1 MLRPREGI
9 FYWETISMSIHL
21 RRWGIVIG
29 LIAAFTF
36 PRLATEAQNITS
48 SAPAPTTD
56 APAATSSLITT
67 GDVRQVLHLKI
78 TAYTSLPDET
88 KSYGSPFITAD
99 GTYVHDGVVATNLL
113 PFGTK
118 VMIPALYGDKIFT
131 VHDRMSAKLM
141 HNMDIWMPTKRAA
154 VIFGVHY
161 ADVVVLSPHANLSLI
176 HTKNAAESLAL
187 ANETMAAGSITPG
200 PSVRRL

>member
-1 MLRPREGI
+1 MLKPREGI
-9 FYWETISMSIHL
+9 FYWETTPMSIHL
-21 RRWGIVIG
+21 RRWGIAIG
-29 LIAAFTF
+29 LITAFAF
-36 PRLATEAQNITS
+36 PHLATEAQNIPS
-48 SAPAPTTD
+48 PASAATKEG
-56 APAATSSLITT
+56 PAATSSLIKT

-118 VMIPALYGDKIFT
+118 VMIPALYGNKIFT

-141 HNMDIWMPTKRAA
+141 QNMDIWMPTKRQA

-161 ADVVVLSPHANLSLI
+161 ADVVVLASHADLSLI

-200 PSVRRL
+200 PSVHRL